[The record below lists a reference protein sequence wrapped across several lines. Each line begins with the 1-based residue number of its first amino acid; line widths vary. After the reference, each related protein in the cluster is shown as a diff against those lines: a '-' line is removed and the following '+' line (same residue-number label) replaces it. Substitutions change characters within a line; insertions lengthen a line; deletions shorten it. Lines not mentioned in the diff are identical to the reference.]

1 MGAGAKGL
9 VGFDPS
15 RGGNFRNFAPSQQQ
29 GLGMGP
35 ESWDQ
40 SKAFAPQSADRS
52 SAQSFFRP
60 RGANPITAAGS
71 VAGTQQS
78 PTNATPSG
86 ITAPASVSGAHPDG
100 SSPTSP
106 QPARPSG
113 NAPTPSRPHGIGPG
127 SNSQALIQALRTR

>member
-60 RGANPITAAGS
+60 RGAN
-71 VAGTQQS
+71 QQS

-127 SNSQALIQALRTR
+127 SNSQALIQALRAQ